1 MASAWWYN
9 LRDTLFL
16 IFLLFFGGLQTQ
28 FPIYRLAHLKV
39 QPVQEQQTEQVA
51 QLLIDMPVVLTECW
65 LTTPPPSVPHCVY
78 IIYAL
83 ACSISAQSPGSLCVS
98 RKWLLLCRDP
108 HTHSMFPQ
116 LLVGWLLT
124 DKGGGGGKEIG
135 PLKPNET
142 KSPGFGFDFTLDN
155 LTLKPAKLD
164 GILRHPPRLPIK
176 F

>member
-124 DKGGGGGKEIG
+124 DKGGGEERRSVLWNRTKRRVLDLGSILHWTTW
-135 PLKPNET
+135 PLSQPN
-142 KSPGFGFDFTLDN
+142 
-155 LTLKPAKLD
+155 
-164 GILRHPPRLPIK
+164 
-176 F
+176 